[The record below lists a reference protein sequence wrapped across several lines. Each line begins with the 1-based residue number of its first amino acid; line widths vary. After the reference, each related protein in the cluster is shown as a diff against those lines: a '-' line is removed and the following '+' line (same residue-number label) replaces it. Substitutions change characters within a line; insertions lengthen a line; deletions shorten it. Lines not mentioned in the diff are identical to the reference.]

1 MSGYLFYSL
10 VSGSRDTTIRVWDI
24 ENGECI
30 RILYGHV
37 AAVRCVQFDGVRIV
51 SGAYD
56 YSVKVS
62 GYYVKCP
69 IIIVHYLWQEMVRI

>member
-1 MSGYLFYSL
+1 M
-10 VSGSRDTTIRVWDI
+10 SGSRDTTIRVWDI

-62 GYYVKCP
+62 RYCVNCGVV
-69 IIIVHYLWQEMVRI
+69 ISMVLVARNGENIKFSLA